1 VRQARHDRRRSLQP
15 VELILGQRLLLARPA
30 KLGHATGER
39 QHRGLEPRVRDRQR
53 WPRGVGVHV
62 GEDVVEGGEPHGEL
76 GALGVEDGIL
86 GVDGKEALRG
96 EAERGGDWRVLA
108 AQMRSLRGEVVQV
121 ALLAHPRAACG
132 WGASA
137 WCDAAPPCPWRRR
150 GQRSPRRVSLS
161 CRSRS
166 RMPLVLPSVQELPCK
181 NRAE

>member
-1 VRQARHDRRRSLQP
+1 MQQARHDRRRSLQP
-15 VELILGQRLLLARPA
+15 VELILGQRLSLARPA
-30 KLGHATGER
+30 KLGHATGEQ

-76 GALGVEDGIL
+76 GGLGVEDGIL

-121 ALLAHPRAACG
+121 ALLAHPRASGVRLGSIRLVRRCSSVPVAAERAAVAAESEPELPLPLEDAI
-132 WGASA
+132 GASF
-137 WCDAAPPCPWRRR
+137 CPRTA
-150 GQRSPRRVSLS
+150 L
-161 CRSRS
+161 
-166 RMPLVLPSVQELPCK
+166 QE
-181 NRAE
+181 